1 MFMLSFNKDE
11 KRDREKLEQLYQ
23 NYSRELYGV
32 AYNILKNHHDAE
44 DVIQTAF
51 IKISKNLD
59 KIIDVNCKK
68 ARGYLVIVVRNL
80 SFDRYNEKKRAVP
93 TDFSDALEFE
103 QEGDFSLEKH
113 VLRLEEGKELAEALG
128 KINPTYA
135 DILTLK
141 YYYDYSNT
149 EIGELLNL
157 SNEVVSLRLNRSKAA
172 LRKILERKGGQ

>member
-1 MFMLSFNKDE
+1 MLSLKRDE
-11 KRDREKLEQLYQ
+11 KEDRDKLE
-23 NYSRELYGV
+23 ELYRVYARDLYYIAYGV
-32 AYNILKNHHDAE
+32 LKDHYDAE
-44 DVIQTAF
+44 DALQTAF
-51 IKISKNLD
+51 IKISRNLD
-59 KIIDVNCKK
+59 KISEVNCKK
-68 ARGYLVIVVRNL
+68 TRGYLVIVVRNL

-93 TDFSDALEFE
+93 MDYTDAIEFE
-103 QEGDFSLEKH
+103 QEADFTLEKH
-113 VLRLEEGKELAEALG
+113 VLRLEEGKEIAEALA

-172 LRKILERKGGQ
+172 LRKILEKKGGQ